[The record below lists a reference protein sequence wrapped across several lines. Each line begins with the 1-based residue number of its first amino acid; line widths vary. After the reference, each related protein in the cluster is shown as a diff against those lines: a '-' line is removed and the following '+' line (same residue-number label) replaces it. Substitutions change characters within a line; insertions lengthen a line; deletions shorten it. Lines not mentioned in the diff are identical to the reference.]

1 MHWKLFNSMVVAKVA
16 GWRFEEFFVVIL
28 CILEDTTLFPISI
41 PNPLN
46 LQTSDPA
53 DNHYGETNPSSNRSV
68 GCCADWLAVPLST
81 ATTAN
86 FDDRT
91 RSH

>member
-1 MHWKLFNSMVVAKVA
+1 MVVAKVA
-16 GWRFEEFFVVIL
+16 GWRFEEFFAAIL
-28 CILEDTTLFPISI
+28 CIPEGTTLFPIST

-53 DNHYGETNPSSNRSV
+53 CNHYGETNPSSNRSV
-68 GCCADWLAVPLST
+68 GCCADWLAVPLSA

-91 RSH
+91 HGY

>member
-1 MHWKLFNSMVVAKVA
+1 MVVAEVA
-16 GWRFEEFFVVIL
+16 GWRFEEFFAVIL
-28 CILEDTTLFPISI
+28 CIPEDTTLFPISA

-53 DNHYGETNPSSNRSV
+53 CNHYGETNPSSNRSV
-68 GCCADWLAVPLST
+68 GCCADWLAVPLSA

-86 FDDRT
+86 FDDLT
-91 RSH
+91 HGY

>member
-1 MHWKLFNSMVVAKVA
+1 MVVAKVA
-16 GWRFEEFFVVIL
+16 GWLFEEFFAVIL
-28 CILEDTTLFPISI
+28 CIPEDTTLFLTST

-46 LQTSDPA
+46 LQTSDLA
-53 DNHYGETNPSSNRSV
+53 RNHYGETNPSSNRSV
-68 GCCADWLAVPLST
+68 GCCADWLAVPLSA

-91 RSH
+91 HGY

>member
-1 MHWKLFNSMVVAKVA
+1 MVVAEVA
-16 GWRFEEFFVVIL
+16 GWRFEEFNAVIL
-28 CILEDTTLFPISI
+28 NIPEDTTLFLTST

-46 LQTSDPA
+46 LQPSA
-53 DNHYGETNPSSNRSV
+53 LARNHYGEATPSSNRSV

-81 ATTAN
+81 ATTAI

-91 RSH
+91 HGY